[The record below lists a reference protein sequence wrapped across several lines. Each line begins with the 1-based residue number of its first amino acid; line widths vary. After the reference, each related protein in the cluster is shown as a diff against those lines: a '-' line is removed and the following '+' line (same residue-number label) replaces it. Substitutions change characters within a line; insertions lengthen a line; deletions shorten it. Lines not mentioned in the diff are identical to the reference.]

1 MKVLLP
7 FSLSLMLVFAASS
20 KLSALDQ
27 NKAAYAGGTVA
38 AFNDRH
44 GRVEGHLDLSDA
56 HALVFVG
63 DNGPQ
68 GQSVLRI
75 EYSSIHDVEF
85 GQKVR
90 RRVAAATGS
99 TALMGPLGALAFT
112 MKKREHYLTVVYT
125 DDRGLNQV
133 VVLELGKNVVR
144 STLLTVEERS
154 GIVVE
159 SQDERARRWR

>member
-1 MKVLLP
+1 MKLLLP

-27 NKAAYAGGTVA
+27 NEAAYAGGTVA
-38 AFNDRH
+38 PFNDSH
-44 GRVEGHLDLSDA
+44 GRVEGHLDLSDP

-63 DNGPQ
+63 DNGPH
-68 GQSVLRI
+68 GQSLLRI

-85 GQKVR
+85 GPKVR

-99 TALMGPLGALAFT
+99 TALLGPLGALAFT
-112 MKKREHYLTVVYT
+112 MKKRQHFLTVVYT

-133 VVLELGKNVVR
+133 VVLELGKNIVR

-159 SQDERARRWR
+159 SQDEQARKWR